1 MRGKRKA
8 EASNLAASIEA
19 SRLTRIH
26 GITRDQAR
34 RLFKKIGNN
43 KTKLDEAASL
53 LKARSSSL

>member
-8 EASNLAASIEA
+8 EASNLGASIEA
-19 SRLTRIH
+19 SRLTRTR

-43 KTKLDEAASL
+43 KTKLDEAASI